1 MKALIALAAGVGLLL
16 ILGIVLLTM
25 GVSYANQ
32 ATRLKNTIEAKQT
45 DNENQLSKLDNVLGS
60 QGDVLVEQKKAV
72 MEVASRYAAA
82 RGQGG
87 SLFKMITEA
96 IPNLDQS
103 TYKTIMNSITAEN
116 TGFAFHQTEI
126 LDLQREYNNLTDT
139 IPSSL
144 FLSIFTSHKH
154 MTVVVVTGTG
164 AHKAFKSGRDD
175 FRRPIFQNE
184 NGSTTGPAPEKP

>member
-1 MKALIALAAGVGLLL
+1 MKKLIASLAAVGLF
-16 ILGIVLLTM
+16 IVALVVFGTM
-25 GVSYANQ
+25 WVSYNNQ

-72 MEVASRYAAA
+72 MEVAAKYAAA

-87 SLFKMITEA
+87 SLFKMVTEA

-126 LDLQREYNNLTDT
+126 LDLQREYNNLCDT
-139 IPSSL
+139 YPSAI
-144 FLSIFTSHKH
+144 FVSILGGNKH
-154 MTVVVVTGTG
+154 MNVVVVTGSG
-164 AHKAFKSGRDD
+164 AHKAFETGRDD
-175 FRRPIFQNE
+175 FRRPIFPKDN
-184 NGSTTGPAPEKP
+184 TGTVEKP